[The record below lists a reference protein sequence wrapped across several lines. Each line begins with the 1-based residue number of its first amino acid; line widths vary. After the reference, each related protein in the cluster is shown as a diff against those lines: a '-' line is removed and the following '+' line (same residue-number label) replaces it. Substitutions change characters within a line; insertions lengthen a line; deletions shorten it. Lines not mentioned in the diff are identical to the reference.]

1 MDKQEYQKVV
11 DTIKTPPQLKTETL
25 KKMED
30 LIAQKGTMEIPPE
43 KASGFKRFPV
53 MPAFVAA
60 AAVLILTVSWSYLHR
75 DIVVSDLEPGVHD
88 SYVELT
94 DGYLNFKEMQADR
107 VFEHGTNWGG
117 ELQKKVSWTPEEF
130 YENTGA
136 QAVREVLPGEY
147 AIESQEVIA
156 YYSLEGGMENAV
168 LREEFQ
174 NEAGGVIVYQASLG
188 AQGLPEGFPEEVN
201 SRIAD
206 QDLTAAYDRE
216 TDTYY
221 AYAEEEGVYY
231 LFSLTGMEEKAA
243 VEILFDFFG
252 K

>member
-1 MDKQEYQKVV
+1 LDKQEYQKVV
-11 DTIKTPPQLKTETL
+11 DTIKTPPQLKAETL

-30 LIAQKGTMEIPPE
+30 LMAGKETMEMPPE
-43 KASGFKRFPV
+43 KVSGFKRFPV

-75 DIVVSDLEPGVHD
+75 SIVVFDLEPGVHH

-94 DGYLNFKEMQADR
+94 DGYLNFEEMQTDR
-107 VFEHGTNWGG
+107 VFEHSTNWGG

-136 QAVREVLPGEY
+136 EKIQEVLPGEY
-147 AIESQEVIA
+147 AIESQEAMA
-156 YYSLEGGMENAV
+156 YYSLEVELENAV
-168 LREEFQ
+168 LREVFQ
-174 NEAGGVIVYQASLG
+174 NEAGGEIVYQVSLR
-188 AQGLPEGFPEEVN
+188 AQGLPQGFPEEVN

-206 QDLTAAYDRE
+206 QDLKTAYNRE

-221 AYAEEEGVYY
+221 AYAEKEGVFY
-231 LFSLTGMEEKAA
+231 LFSFIAVEEKVA
-243 VEILFDFFG
+243 VEILLDFFKG
-252 K
+252 